1 LHLRTAFF
9 EVHLLSL
16 LKKLQVCSLKIY
28 KVLMETPNTIVTPY
42 LFGPNAGASS
52 TVSSRELQY
61 PPGKLTL
68 SPPKLETDST
78 KDDINGIEG

>member
-1 LHLRTAFF
+1 
-9 EVHLLSL
+9 
-16 LKKLQVCSLKIY
+16 
-28 KVLMETPNTIVTPY
+28 METPNTIVTPY